1 MNTYQAFGFSLHGRF
16 SVLIL
21 VKSTDVDVYHLT
33 YFFGGLDD
41 FLAVN
46 KLCTDF
52 LLSFA

>member
-1 MNTYQAFGFSLHGRF
+1 MNTNQAFGFSLHGTF

-21 VKSTDVDVYHLT
+21 VKSTNADVYHLT

-52 LLSFA
+52 LLSLA

>member
-1 MNTYQAFGFSLHGRF
+1 MNTDQGFGFSHHGTF
-16 SVLIL
+16 SVLIV
-21 VKSTDVDVYHLT
+21 VKSTNVDVYHLT